1 VLFAEKLQEAIYLNG
16 ALLKNSLQIPA
27 NSTLMDTFSANLDLG
42 NSVKRHLLQQDQLID
57 AARTATARHW
67 NATPANWHPPRAVG
81 RGIRTPGLARAK
93 NGGAPRHLSTHI
105 EGWPYRFPAAV
116 KICPPSH

>member
-1 VLFAEKLQEAIYLNG
+1 MRSWLGTFDDEAGVLFAEKLQEAIYLNG

-67 NATPANWHPPRAVG
+67 NATPANWHPHERSAG
-81 RGIRTPGLARAK
+81 AYAR
-93 NGGAPRHLSTHI
+93 RD
-105 EGWPYRFPAAV
+105 
-116 KICPPSH
+116 